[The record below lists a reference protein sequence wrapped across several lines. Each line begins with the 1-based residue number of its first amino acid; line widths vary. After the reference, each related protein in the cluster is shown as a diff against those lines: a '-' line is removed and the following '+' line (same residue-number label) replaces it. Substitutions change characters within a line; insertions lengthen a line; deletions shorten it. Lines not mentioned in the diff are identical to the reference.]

1 MDKIKTIIDKEW
13 AEVFKNKLVLFSV
26 AFLPLL
32 LTALPII
39 TLATT
44 QSLTPAEMTETT
56 GTSQDLEELP
66 DEFLGDMCVDLSEAD
81 CTQVYLLN
89 IFTLLF
95 MVLPVM
101 VPVTIAAYSIVGE
114 KSTRSLE
121 PLLAT
126 PITTMELIVGKAA
139 AAVLPAVVVTWL
151 SFGIYLL
158 AARFMTNAAVFAR
171 IIDPMWLMAVFL
183 VGPLLAVMAVCAAMM
198 ISSRVSDP
206 RTAEQLSGAVV
217 LPIILVMMGQ
227 SFGLFLLSQ
236 ELILVTAVALVFLD
250 AILIYLTIKMFQRE
264 TILTRWK

>member
-1 MDKIKTIIDKEW
+1 MDKIKTIVDKEW

-39 TLATT
+39 MLATT
-44 QSLTPAEMTETT
+44 QNLTPEEMA
-56 GTSQDLEELP
+56 TSASTP
-66 DEFLGDMCVDLSEAD
+66 DEFFGDMCIGLNETD

-89 IFTLLF
+89 LFTLMF
-95 MVLPVM
+95 MILPVM

-114 KSTRSLE
+114 KTTRSLE

-126 PITTMELIVGKAA
+126 PITTMELIIGKAA
-139 AAVLPAVVVTWL
+139 AAVLPAIAVTWL
-151 SFGIYLL
+151 SFGIYMGIT
-158 AARFMTNAAVFAR
+158 RFMTNAVVFAR
-171 IIDPMWLMAVFL
+171 IIDPMWLLAVFL
-183 VGPLLAVMAVCAAMM
+183 VGPLLAVLAVCAAMM

-217 LPIILVMMGQ
+217 LPVILVMMGQ

-236 ELILVTAVALVFLD
+236 ELILVTAVVLVFLD

>member
-1 MDKIKTIIDKEW
+1 MDKIRTIVDKEW

-26 AFLPLL
+26 AFLPLM

-39 TLATT
+39 MLATT
-44 QSLTPAEMTETT
+44 QSLTPEEMA
-56 GTSQDLEELP
+56 TSSSTP
-66 DEFLGDMCVDLSEAD
+66 DEFFGELCVGLSEAD

-89 IFTLLF
+89 LFTLLF
-95 MVLPVM
+95 MILPVM

-114 KSTRSLE
+114 KTTRSLE

-126 PITTMELIVGKAA
+126 PITTMELIIGKAA
-139 AAVLPAVVVTWL
+139 AAVLPAIAVTWL
-151 SFGIYLL
+151 SFGIYMTVT
-158 AARFMTNAAVFAR
+158 RFMTTDTVFAR
-171 IIDPMWLMAVFL
+171 ITDPMWLLAVFL
-183 VGPLLAVMAVCAAMM
+183 VGPLLAVLSVCAAMM

-217 LPIILVMMGQ
+217 LPVILVMMGQ
-227 SFGLFLLSQ
+227 SFGVFLLSQ
-236 ELILVTAVALVFLD
+236 ELIVLTAVVLVFLD

>member
-26 AFLPLL
+26 AFLPLM

-39 TLATT
+39 TLYST
-44 QSLTPAEMTETT
+44 QSFTPEEMTSGSST
-56 GTSQDLEELP
+56 P
-66 DEFLGDMCVDLSEAD
+66 DEFFGDMCIGLSEVD
-81 CTQVYLLN
+81 CTEVYLLN
-89 IFTLLF
+89 LFTLLF
-95 MVLPVM
+95 MILPVM

-114 KSTRSLE
+114 KTTRSLE

-126 PITTMELIVGKAA
+126 PITTMELIIGKAA
-139 AAVLPAVVVTWL
+139 AAVLPAIAVTWL

-158 AARFMTNAAVFAR
+158 SVKFMTNATVFSR
-171 IIDPMWLMAVFL
+171 ITDPMWLLAVFL
-183 VGPLLAVMAVCAAMM
+183 VGPLLALLAVCAAMM

-236 ELILVTAVALVFLD
+236 ELILVTAVVLVFID
-250 AILIYLTIKMFQRE
+250 ALLFYLTIKMFQRE
-264 TILTRWK
+264 TILTQWK